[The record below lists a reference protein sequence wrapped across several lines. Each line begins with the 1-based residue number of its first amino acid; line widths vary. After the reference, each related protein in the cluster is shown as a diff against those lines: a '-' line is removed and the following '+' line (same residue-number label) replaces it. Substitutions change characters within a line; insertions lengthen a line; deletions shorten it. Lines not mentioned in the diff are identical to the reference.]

1 MGTADEIRSLRDRVM
16 AELNLAHDYYT
27 DTKTAWRIVH
37 RVVGSGYAGTS
48 RNRATGT
55 VTTLAEIAAK
65 SRGYVAEQLI
75 EATFQQFISVLETF
89 VFDILRIWLMT
100 YPASFSS
107 NKKVDF
113 ADVLNAPDR
122 DAIIRLVV
130 YNEVK
135 DLFYKKPKDW
145 FEFLESKVKLGCPL
159 AGEIDQFAEAKAS
172 RDVLVHGRGIAKGSR
187 KNKLNN

>member
-1 MGTADEIRSLRDRVM
+1 MENCPQSCRFRLCRHKPKQGDRHG
-16 AELNLAHDYYT
+16 A
-27 DTKTAWRIVH
+27 
-37 RVVGSGYAGTS
+37 
-48 RNRATGT
+48 
-55 VTTLAEIAAK
+55 TLAEIAAK